1 VTATPPPARNRSEG
15 RASANLGTRRARQ
28 GALVARGLGISA
40 LLIVACGASPSR
52 TPSRVIGDGATP
64 VSARSWLDAV
74 ARTCALAASC
84 AHLHDGPGLVD
95 PGACVDGWLSH
106 AGPGGR
112 KDALH
117 RCLLAATTCEA
128 VDACTRERGDARAAA
143 FCGAHVGTITGCD
156 GDRLV
161 TCTGDDVAESTA
173 VDCAALSARCGEV
186 SLPGGLVARGC
197 FSASLCPPSAPD
209 ARCDGA
215 TAIVACHDGAVERFG
230 CEPGARCEEHADAD
244 GERTASCEAP
254 AEARCE
260 QPGARRCEGDRLVMC
275 EPSGHFGRVRRT
287 DCAAL
292 GLRCAA
298 RGERSTCESGA
309 AQAGRGCDR
318 GAARCDGEALAFC
331 AAGAPAR
338 VSCASLGLGACDPD
352 ARGARAA
359 CGAKAR

>member
-1 VTATPPPARNRSEG
+1 M
-15 RASANLGTRRARQ
+15 RARRARK
-28 GALVARGLGISA
+28 GTLLAPGLGVAA
-40 LLIVACGASPSR
+40 LLIVACGASPAR
-52 TPSRVIGDGATP
+52 TQATVIGDDAAP
-64 VSARSWLDAV
+64 ASKRSWLDAV

-84 AHLHDGPGLVD
+84 AHIHDGPAFVD

-112 KDALH
+112 RDALH
-117 RCLLAATTCEA
+117 RCLLSATTCDA

-143 FCGAHVGTITGCD
+143 FCRAHGGTITACA

-161 TCTGDDVAESTA
+161 TCTGDDVTESTA
-173 VDCAALSARCGEV
+173 VDCAALSARCGEA

-197 FSASLCPPSAPD
+197 FSATLCPPSAPD

-215 TAIVACHDGAVERFG
+215 AAIVACHDGAVERVA
-230 CEPGARCEEHADAD
+230 CDPGSRCEEHADAD
-244 GERTASCEAP
+244 GDRTASCEAP

-260 QPGARRCEGDRLVMC
+260 NPGARRCDGDRLVMC
-275 EPSGHFGRVRRT
+275 EPSGHFGRVHAT

-292 GLRCAA
+292 GLRCAW
-298 RGERSTCESGA
+298 RGGRSTCVSA
-309 AQAGRGCDR
+309 AAHAGRGCDA

-338 VSCASLGLGACDPD
+338 VSCASLGLGGCDPD

-359 CGAKAR
+359 CGAKPR